1 MTYWESVARQLA
13 HESAL
18 RAVHREIVAV
28 RGGGGRVGGAVKYAG
43 DPAAWKRWAS
53 EFYERHAEF
62 LVEALHLSE
71 EQANRYAAHQRDALV
86 DGGVTVIETWETEA
100 AARLAALKLEAES
113 MDYRHVVAWVRDQPW
128 AILPEKLAVI
138 LDLIRF
144 RSEGG
149 KLSPEEIAARIGKG
163 DPHPDIYVTS
173 EDEGAVAVQ
182 RGEAFAAA
190 TVGRARG
197 GSVAVLPIFG
207 VISHRADAMSD
218 MSGGTSIDRLTARYR
233 QALGDPAIGAV
244 VFDVNSPG
252 GGVYGV
258 QELAAEI
265 RSGAKQKPHAWS
277 VNGLAA
283 SAALWLASSAGR
295 GFISP
300 SSEAGSVGVYTAHE
314 DLSGALE
321 QQGVRV
327 EMIASSGEKVEQSP
341 YAPLSDE
348 ARAHLQQRVNEYAA
362 QFEADVAKGRGI
374 SVDVVRSDFGKGR
387 VLGAK
392 AAVSVGMLDEIGSLE
407 DAIRYAART
416 ARSTSQA
423 AADAL
428 DSEAEA
434 ARLRILFG

>member
-1 MTYWESVARQLA
+1 MIHWESVARRLA

-28 RGGGGRVGGAVKYAG
+28 RGGGGRIGGAVKYAA
-43 DPAAWKRWAS
+43 DPAAWRRWAE
-53 EFYERHAEF
+53 EFYAKHAQH
-62 LVEALHLSE
+62 LQEALHLSE

-100 AARLAALKLEAES
+100 AARLAAMKLEAEA

-149 KLSPEEIAARIGKG
+149 KLSDADIAARVGVAR
-163 DPHPDIYVTS
+163 PHPDIYVTS
-173 EDEGAVAVQ
+173 EAEGIAAVQ
-182 RGEAFAAA
+182 RGEPLAAA
-190 TVGRARG
+190 TTGRARA

-207 VISHRADAMSD
+207 VIAHRADALSE
-218 MSGGTSIDRLTARYR
+218 MSGGTSIERMTARYR
-233 QALGDPAIGAV
+233 QALADPAIGAV

-265 RSGAKQKPHAWS
+265 RSGARQKPHAWS
-277 VNGLAA
+277 VNGMAA

-295 GFISP
+295 GFITS

-321 QQGVRV
+321 QQGVKV
-327 EMIASSGEKVEQSP
+327 EMIASSGEKIEQSP
-341 YAPLSDE
+341 YQPLSEE
-348 ARAHLQQRVNEYAA
+348 ARQHLQGRVNEYAA
-362 QFEADVAKGRGI
+362 QFEADVAKGRG
-374 SVDVVRSDFGKGR
+374 VPVEQVRRDFGKGR
-387 VLGAK
+387 VLGAR
-392 AAVSVGMLDEIGSLE
+392 AAVDVGMLDEIGSLE
-407 DAIRYAART
+407 DAIRWASRQ
-416 ARSTSQA
+416 ARSASQA
-423 AADAL
+423 SAEAL
-428 DSEAEA
+428 EAEAEA
-434 ARLRILFG
+434 ARVRVLLG